1 MGIKTPS
8 KLDFMRTLMAG
19 GFNVFHTDVSMFFI
33 QCLLSLSLGYIED
46 EEKKLAGARRSKAKD
61 ELEAQNY
68 SIEDKRYE

>member
-1 MGIKTPS
+1 
-8 KLDFMRTLMAG
+8 
-19 GFNVFHTDVSMFFI
+19 MFFI